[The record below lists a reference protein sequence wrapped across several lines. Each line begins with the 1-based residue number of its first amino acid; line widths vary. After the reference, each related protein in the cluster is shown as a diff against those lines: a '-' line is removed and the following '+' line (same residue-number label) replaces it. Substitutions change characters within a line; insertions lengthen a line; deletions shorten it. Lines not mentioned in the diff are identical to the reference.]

1 MKAFL
6 HLVSLAIQTSMLNNL
21 RKYLLYFLILVYVSG
36 AVGLL
41 INPSF
46 FIPFTPY
53 TLSLT
58 CIVFLIHQPLNKLNF
73 VLGFLC
79 IAIIGFASE
88 VIGVKTGLVFGDY
101 HYGSSL
107 GYKLLGVPLVIS
119 LNWALLITCGII
131 LTKSLSANKA
141 VSAFY
146 SAGLITLIDVLI
158 EQLAP
163 SLDFWY
169 FNTGFAGI
177 HNYLGWFILSFITSF
192 VLQNQVGSGNK
203 KTAYI
208 ILILQIF
215 FFGFM
220 YLIKVF
226 NFV

>member
-1 MKAFL
+1 
-6 HLVSLAIQTSMLNNL
+6 MLNNL

-36 AVGLL
+36 AIGLL
-41 INPSF
+41 IQPSF

-58 CIVFLIHQPLNKLNF
+58 CIVFLIYQPLSKLNF

-88 VIGVKTGLVFGDY
+88 VIGVKTGFVFGDY
-101 HYGSSL
+101 HYGSTL

-119 LNWALLITCGII
+119 LNWALLVTCGII
-131 LTKSLSANKA
+131 LTKSLTSNKA
-141 VSAFY
+141 LNALC
-146 SAGLITLIDVLI
+146 SAGLITVIDLLI

-163 SLDFWY
+163 SLDFWH
-169 FNTGFAGI
+169 FKTGFAGI
-177 HNYLGWFILSFITSF
+177 HNYLGWFIISFITSF
-192 VLQNQVGSGNK
+192 LLQNYVGSGNK

-208 ILILQIF
+208 ILVLQVF

-220 YLIKVF
+220 YLIKLF